1 MQAEKNPSAEKAKKG
16 GNESMRHSVRWR
28 SGLTVPSGARIP
40 SWPRIISGCLLVLL
54 LLACP
59 APARAAEDPAP
70 PNAAPKAVEDRL
82 ALEVEADVGQQKNG
96 EAEGKKPQRK
106 FLAIPF
112 PFYNATIGPGIGV
125 GVIAQGYLQPRAISV
140 GAALAGADSYL
151 VYFKELNYQFPW
163 WRRIVLEP
171 DVYFAKYSDVKT
183 FTGDTNQ
190 GFVGQRAGSNSSDKD
205 NYIESDI
212 NDQWVNLVTKFV
224 LPIGKGK
231 DNVLPNIVLDRGMF
245 VSGDTGGDVW
255 NPLTSGRTYLEVIPF
270 ERRQSLT
277 DNNSHTKT
285 AGIDIG
291 LRYDN
296 TDFRANPTKGSMQRV
311 WFVRDWG
318 ALDSTAPYS
327 VVGAEYSKY
336 FSIGPSDRARQRT
349 FALDIW
355 TVNCTTWDDSSMWNG
370 TETFHRPPAYK
381 GASLGGLSRM
391 RAYEATRFNDQ
402 AGILYTLEYRYLLNW
417 NPLRDVT
424 MGGKLDVAW
433 FQLVP
438 FAEVGRVAPAWN
450 LKTLHESM
458 KYDGGVGI
466 RAMINYIVVRID
478 LAMGSEGFG
487 AQMFI
492 SHPFPFY

>member
-1 MQAEKNPSAEKAKKG
+1 MSP
-16 GNESMRHSVRWR
+16 R
-28 SGLTVPSGARIP
+28 SRIL
-40 SWPRIISGCLLVLL
+40 SGCLLVLML
-54 LLACP
+54 IACP
-59 APARAAEDPAP
+59 GLGRAAEDPAP
-70 PNAAPKAVEDRL
+70 SNAVPTL
-82 ALEVEADVGQQKNG
+82 AGERFAWQVDTGVVGQKVG
-96 EAEGKKPQRK
+96 AEEAGKSHRK
-106 FLAIPF
+106 LLAIPF
-112 PFYNATIGPGIGV
+112 PLYNSTLGPSIGV
-125 GVIAQGYLQPRAISV
+125 GVIAQGYLQPRAMSV
-140 GAALAGADSYL
+140 GTAIVGSGSYL
-151 VYFKELNYQFPW
+151 LFFKELNYQFPW
-163 WRRIVLEP
+163 WKRIILEP
-171 DVYFAKYSDVKT
+171 DAYIGKYSDVKS
-183 FTGDTNQ
+183 FSGSNNP
-190 GFVGQRAGSNSSDKD
+190 GFVGQRAGSNDSDQD
-205 NYIESDI
+205 NYIESDVK
-212 NDQWVNLVTKFV
+212 DQFVDLVTKFV

-231 DNVLPNIVLDRGMF
+231 DNVLPNVVLDRGVF

-255 NPLTSGRTYLEVIPF
+255 NPLKSGRTYLEVIPF

-296 TDFRANPTKGSMQRV
+296 TDFRGNPSKGSMQRI

-336 FSIGPSDRARQRT
+336 FSLGPSDRARERT

-355 TVNCTTWDDSSMWNG
+355 TVNCTTWDDSSTMNG
-370 TETFHRPPAYK
+370 TETFHRPPPYK
-381 GASLGGLSRM
+381 GASLGGLSRL

-402 AGILYTLEYRYLLNW
+402 AGILYTLEYRYLLDW
-417 NPLRDVT
+417 NPLKKVT

-433 FQLVP
+433 FQIVP
-438 FAEVGRVAPAWN
+438 FAEVGRVAPSWN

-466 RAMINYIVVRID
+466 RAMINYIVVRLD
-478 LAMGSEGFG
+478 FAAGTEGFG